1 MKSSVL
7 ALALAAGT
15 AALPK
20 VAFRAIEISRRFAL
34 NHHRVLSPHTIVRR
48 SSRNFAARRTTSTA
62 SAGASLASATA
73 TASRRSLSSIPTI
86 RPSGIGIMTATT
98 HPTCVIMGMW
108 GPTPPMCASNVVS
121 MKGGGASGIIA
132 GDPRPHVLD
141 SSVSFNEICPTGC
154 DKDDGIS
161 WIAHRWHDND
171 YCGDKNNL
179 KDPPD
184 GCWWDPEFA
193 HCPSLIAQAK
203 TCLAAGGP

>member
-73 TASRRSLSSIPTI
+73 TTSLRSLFRTSIRSP
-86 RPSGIGIMTATT
+86 
-98 HPTCVIMGMW
+98 
-108 GPTPPMCASNVVS
+108 GPTAGVTSPSARVAMCASKDVS
-121 MKGGGASGIIA
+121 IEIGGPAQKIGIIA

-141 SSVSFNEICPTGC
+141 SSVSFNDMCP
-154 DKDDGIS
+154 
-161 WIAHRWHDND
+161 
-171 YCGDKNNL
+171 
-179 KDPPD
+179 PP
-184 GCWWDPEFA
+184 GR
-193 HCPSLIAQAK
+193 LR
-203 TCLAAGGP
+203 L